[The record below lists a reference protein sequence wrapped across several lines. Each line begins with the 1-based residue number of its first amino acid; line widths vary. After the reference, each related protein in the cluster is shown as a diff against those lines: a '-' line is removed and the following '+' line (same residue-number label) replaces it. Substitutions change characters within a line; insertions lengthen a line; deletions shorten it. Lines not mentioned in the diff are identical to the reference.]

1 MKRARLAIFS
11 VLVVLASQPVLAE
24 WQPDPDDEVQVK
36 AAAAIQQFHD
46 RVPRTAPFFEEAYG
60 YAILHNITRLAVGFG
75 GAYGRGIVIEQD
87 QYVGKT
93 SYWQFT
99 GGIQAGIKNFS
110 MIIFFKDKNAL
121 DYYKANQAQFMG
133 QAGVDVLTWGAHGTP
148 GYNDGVAVMT
158 VTRLG
163 LMGEFSYSGAWFR
176 YFPDEEE

>member
-1 MKRARLAIFS
+1 MRPVKIAFYYLLVLLA
-11 VLVVLASQPVLAE
+11 VQPAMAE
-24 WQPDPDDEVQVK
+24 WQPDPEDEVQLK
-36 AAAAIQQFHD
+36 AAAAIQQFHEQ
-46 RVPRTAPFFEEAYG
+46 VPRTAPYFEDAYG
-60 YAILHNITRLAVGFG
+60 YAILHSITRLAVGFG

-87 QYVGKT
+87 EYAGKS

-121 DYYKANQAQFMG
+121 DYYKANQVQFMG

-158 VTRLG
+158 VAKLG

-176 YFPDEEE
+176 YFPTEEQ